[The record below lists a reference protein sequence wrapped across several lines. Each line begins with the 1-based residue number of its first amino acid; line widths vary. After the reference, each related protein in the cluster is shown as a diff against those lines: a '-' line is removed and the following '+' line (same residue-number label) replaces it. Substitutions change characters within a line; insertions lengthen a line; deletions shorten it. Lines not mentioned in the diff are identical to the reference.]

1 MELMKLMEDWNGYV
15 SASDIQRPEG
25 YERRLVEVID
35 LLSNSKGL
43 PAYKHEYLLREA
55 LTTSDFPHL
64 FGDVLDRQMLAAYKA
79 TPPVWQPYTKLST
92 VPRIAPQVG
101 GYRFAMRGGDEHLDI
116 VAEKGEYL
124 ASDRNADRY
133 ALSVNKYG
141 RQFDISWEAIIND
154 DLSALQDTPVRFA
167 MAAQRTE
174 HRVVV
179 NMYAY
184 DLAGGIAHVV
194 GGPLYSTL
202 AAELNETAALLTI
215 ANLETALEVMAGRTD
230 AAGEPIYCRAKYLV
244 VPPALEMTARQIL
257 TSATKMWLAGATTI
271 AGAPDVPYPTTNV
284 VSQYGLQLI
293 VDPYLPAAA
302 TANGSAASQNSQWYL
317 FADPNDIRVL
327 EAAHLAGHERPEIC
341 MKASDK
347 ESVGGGAIGPMGGDF
362 ATDNIF
368 YRVRLIFGATTL
380 DWRGSYMGGSIG

>member
-1 MELMKLMEDWNGYV
+1 MPDLMKLMEDWNGYV
-15 SASDIQRPEG
+15 SASDIARPEG
-25 YERRLVEVID
+25 YERRLTEVVD
-35 LLSNSKGL
+35 LLSNAKGL
-43 PAYKHEYLLREA
+43 PAHKHEYLLREA

-79 TPPVWQPYTKLST
+79 TPPVWKPYTKLST

-116 VAEKGEYL
+116 VYEKGEYL

-133 ALSVNKYG
+133 AISVDKYG

-179 NMYAY
+179 LQYAY
-184 DLAGGIAHVV
+184 DTAGAGAHAV

-202 AAELNETAALLTI
+202 AAELNQTNALLTI
-215 ANLETALEVMAGRTD
+215 ANLETALETMAGRTD
-230 AAGEPIYCRAKYLV
+230 VAGEPIFCRAKYLV

-257 TSATKMWLAGATTI
+257 TSANKMWTAAAGAAI
-271 AGAPDVPYPTTNV
+271 AYPTNNV

-302 TANGSAASQNSQWYL
+302 LVNAPGWTNSAQAQWYL
-317 FADPNDIRVL
+317 FSDPNDIRVI
-327 EAAHLAGHERPEIC
+327 EAAHLVGHESPEIC
-341 MKASDK
+341 MKASNK
-347 ESVGGGAIGPMGGDF
+347 VSVGGGAIGPMSGDF

-380 DWRGSYMGGSIG
+380 DWRGTYAGGFLGN